1 MSCKTYV
8 AEYVSVGKP
17 IGEYYTND
25 KDGLRQGFDYLQGK
39 SVHIV
44 PIKEKK
50 K

>member
-1 MSCKTYV
+1 M
-8 AEYVSVGKP
+8 
-17 IGEYYTND
+17 I